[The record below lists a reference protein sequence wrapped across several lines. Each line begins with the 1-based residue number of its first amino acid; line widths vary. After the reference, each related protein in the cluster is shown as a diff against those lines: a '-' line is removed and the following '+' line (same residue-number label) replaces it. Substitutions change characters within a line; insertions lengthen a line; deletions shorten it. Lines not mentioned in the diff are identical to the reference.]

1 MPVVWFESYVGD
13 RIQIPGADEES
24 LLRSQRST
32 NDLSQ
37 LRRTFRGS
45 HFCNDSHALLAK
57 RADSC

>member
-13 RIQIPGADEES
+13 RIQIPGADDES
-24 LLRSQRST
+24 LCGADDRPTISANSAG
-32 NDLSQ
+32 S
-37 LRRTFRGS
+37 FES